1 MQIIP
6 FRLFLSWSIVIIF
19 LKPILRIFEFY
30 RILYPMYKFQIF
42 QSSQIT
48 FFIRLRNNPPFRNRF
63 SFSKRPPRLSP
74 RKPNNDFEIHYSKL
88 KVISF
93 PSPV

>member
-30 RILYPMYKFQIF
+30 
-42 QSSQIT
+42 
-48 FFIRLRNNPPFRNRF
+48 IRCINFKYFNRPKLPSLF
-63 SFSKRPPRLSP
+63 VYETIPRFEIDFLFSKRPPRLSP

>member
-30 RILYPMYKFQIF
+30 IWCINFKYFNRPKLPSLFVYETIPRFEIDF
-42 QSSQIT
+42 
-48 FFIRLRNNPPFRNRF
+48 PFR
-63 SFSKRPPRLSP
+63 SDHLVYHLESQTTTSKSII
-74 RKPNNDFEIHYSKL
+74 PN
-88 KVISF
+88 
-93 PSPV
+93 